1 MTDCDF
7 AVSLRIRHP
16 SIDPQDVTNALGFPP
31 QHSWRAGDRREAQDD
46 SPATTY
52 RETYWFGPLP
62 GIPAGL
68 LPQLSVSREAI
79 HLPLEGKLLF
89 ALAALRRAEGFLRRI
104 VDDGGS
110 LGLIIESFGPD
121 AFRLDLSPSTIAMLA
136 RLGVEISLDVQ
147 PGLRAAA

>member
-1 MTDCDF
+1 MTACDF
-7 AVSLRIRHP
+7 AISLRIRHP
-16 SIDPQDVTNALGFPP
+16 SIDPLELTKALGFSPE
-31 QHSWRAGDRREAQDD
+31 HSWRAGDRREATDD

-68 LPQLSVSREAI
+68 LPQFSASRAI
-79 HLPLEGKLLF
+79 PQPPEDKLLF
-89 ALAALRRAEGFLRRI
+89 ALAALRRTEGLLRRI

-110 LGLIIESFGPD
+110 IGLIIESFGPE
-121 AFRLDLSPSTIAMLA
+121 AFRLDLSPSTLAMLA
-136 RLGVEISLDVQ
+136 RLGVEISLEVQ